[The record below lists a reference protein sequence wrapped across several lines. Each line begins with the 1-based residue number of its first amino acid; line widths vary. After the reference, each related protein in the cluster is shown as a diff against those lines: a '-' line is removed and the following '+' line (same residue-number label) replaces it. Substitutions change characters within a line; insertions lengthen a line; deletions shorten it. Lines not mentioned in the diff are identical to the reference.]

1 MNLSLAVSALASWL
15 LAEFLGAYMAAA
27 WVTSGAARVR
37 KARPDGMSL
46 PVLASHAGLNL
57 AGLGCWTAFLV
68 TGSATAGWL
77 ALAFMAPAIGLG
89 VSTVS
94 VWTPYPARRTATAPT
109 AATTGV
115 GGAIPEEALARAM
128 KDEAAASR
136 LADDLLK
143 RNLAFEAEAARRPV
157 SLDVRAL
164 VPLTHGILAVATFLL
179 ATLAAVS
186 AS

>member
-1 MNLSLAVSALASWL
+1 MNVSLADGALACWL
-15 LAEFLGAYMAAA
+15 LAEILGAHMAAT

-46 PVLASHAGLNL
+46 PVLAGHAGLNL
-57 AGLGCWTAFLV
+57 AGLACWMAFLA
-68 TGSATAGWL
+68 TGSAAAGWL

-94 VWTPYPARRTATAPT
+94 VWTPYPAGRTATAP
-109 AATTGV
+109 AAGPA
-115 GGAIPEEALARAM
+115 GRAIPEERLARAIE
-128 KDEAAASR
+128 DETAASR
-136 LADDLLK
+136 LADDLLQ
-143 RNLAFEAEAARRPV
+143 RNLAAEPQPARR
-157 SLDVRAL
+157 L
-164 VPLTHGILAVATFLL
+164 VPLDARAFVPLAHGVLAVATFLL

>member
-1 MNLSLAVSALASWL
+1 VNLSLAVSALASWL
-15 LAEFLGAYMAAA
+15 LAEFLGAYMAAT

-57 AGLGCWTAFLV
+57 AGLACWTAFLV
-68 TGSATAGWL
+68 TGLAAAGWL

-94 VWTPYPARRTATAPT
+94 VWTPYPARRTATA
-109 AATTGV
+109 TTGV
-115 GGAIPEEALARAM
+115 GGAIPEEQLARAM
-128 KDEAAASR
+128 EDEAAASR
-136 LADDLLK
+136 LADDLLT
-143 RNLAFEAEAARRPV
+143 RNLAFETEAARRPV